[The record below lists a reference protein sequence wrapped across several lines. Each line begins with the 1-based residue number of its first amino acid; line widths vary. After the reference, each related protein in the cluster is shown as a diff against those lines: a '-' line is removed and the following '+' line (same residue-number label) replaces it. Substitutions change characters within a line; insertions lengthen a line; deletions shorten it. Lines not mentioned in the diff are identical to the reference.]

1 MGSGTL
7 FLFFLTVFPLI
18 CTPGPDI
25 LFTASQGLS
34 NGRSA
39 ALNAVTGILL
49 GYSAHAVLSA
59 VGIAALISTS
69 PFMFSLLKWL
79 GVSYLFFLA
88 GQILYSAYQQKGGI
102 SLQTSGR
109 VSLWRGFFTSFL
121 NPKGL
126 LMYLAILPQFISPDG
141 NPAVQAILLSLLF
154 IAGCGLVYTLIG
166 LLAAQAH
173 GRKISES
180 ARRRL
185 EVAAGGML
193 AVAAIKLAKQIQ

>member
-1 MGSGTL
+1 MSSGTL
-7 FLFFLTVFPLI
+7 FLFFFTVFPLI

-39 ALNAVTGILL
+39 ALNAVAGILL

-69 PFMFSLLKWL
+69 PFMFSVLKWL

-88 GQILYSAYQQKGGI
+88 GQILYSAYKRKGGI
-102 SLQTSGR
+102 CLQTSKR

-126 LMYLAILPQFISPDG
+126 LMYLAILPQFVSSDG
-141 NPAVQAILLSLLF
+141 NPAVQAILLSLMF
-154 IAGCGLVYTLIG
+154 IAGCGLVYSIIG

-173 GRKISES
+173 GRQISES
-180 ARRRL
+180 RRRWL
-185 EVAAGGML
+185 EVVAGAML
-193 AVAAIKLAKQIQ
+193 AVAAIKLATQIP

>member
-1 MGSGTL
+1 MSFGTL
-7 FLFFLTVFPLI
+7 LLFFLTVFPLI

-34 NGRSA
+34 NGRAA
-39 ALNAVTGILL
+39 ALNAVAGILL

-59 VGIAALISTS
+59 VGIAALISSS
-69 PFMFSLLKWL
+69 PFMFSVLKWL

-88 GQILYSAYQQKGGI
+88 GQLLYSAYQQKGGI
-102 SLQTSGR
+102 SLPSSSK

-141 NPAVQAILLSLLF
+141 SPAVQAILLSLLF

-173 GRKISES
+173 GSQISDH

-185 EVAAGGML
+185 EVVAGIML
-193 AVAAIKLAKQIQ
+193 AGAAITLAKQIQ

>member
-1 MGSGTL
+1 MSSGTL

-59 VGIAALISTS
+59 VGIAAIISTS
-69 PFMFSLLKWL
+69 PFMFFILKWL

-88 GQILYSAYQQKGGI
+88 GQILYSAYKRKGGI
-102 SLQTSGR
+102 SLQTSDR

-154 IAGCGLVYTLIG
+154 IAGCGLVYTIIG

-173 GRKISES
+173 GRQVSGS

-185 EVAAGGML
+185 EVVAGCML
-193 AVAAIKLAKQIQ
+193 AVAAIKLVKQIQ

>member
-1 MGSGTL
+1 MSSGTL
-7 FLFFLTVFPLI
+7 LLFVLTVFPLI

-39 ALNAVTGILL
+39 ALNAVAGILL
-49 GYSAHAVLSA
+49 GYSVHGVLSA
-59 VGIAALISTS
+59 VGIAALISAS
-69 PFMFSLLKWL
+69 PFMFSILKWL

-88 GQILYSAYQQKGGI
+88 GQLFYSACKRKGEI
-102 SLQTSGR
+102 SLPPSSR
-109 VSLWRGFFTSFL
+109 ISLWRGFFTSFL

-141 NPAVQAILLSLLF
+141 SPAVQAILLSLLF

-166 LLAAQAH
+166 LLAAQAY
-173 GRKISES
+173 GSQISDH

-185 EVAAGGML
+185 EIIAGFML
-193 AVAAIKLAKQIQ
+193 AGAAIKLAKQIQ

>member
-1 MGSGTL
+1 MSSGTL

-39 ALNAVTGILL
+39 ALIAVSGILL
-49 GYSAHAVLSA
+49 GYSAHAVLSV
-59 VGIAALISTS
+59 VGIAALVSAS
-69 PFMFSLLKWL
+69 PIMFSVLKWL

-88 GQILYSAYQQKGGI
+88 GQILYFAYKKKGGI
-102 SLQTSGR
+102 SLPTSGR

-126 LMYLAILPQFISPDG
+126 LMYLAILPQFISPHG
-141 NPAVQAILLSLLF
+141 IPAVQALLLSLLF
-154 IAGCGLVYTLIG
+154 IAGCGLVYTLVG

-173 GRKISES
+173 GRQVSAR

-185 EVAAGGML
+185 EIVAGCML
-193 AVAAIKLAKQIQ
+193 AGAAIKLAKQIQ

>member
-1 MGSGTL
+1 MSSGTL

-69 PFMFSLLKWL
+69 PFMFSVLKWL

-88 GQILYSAYQQKGGI
+88 GQILYSAYRRKGGI
-102 SLQTSGR
+102 SLQTSSR

-141 NPAVQAILLSLLF
+141 SPALQAILLSLLF
-154 IAGCGLVYTLIG
+154 IAGCGLVYSIIG
-166 LLAAQAH
+166 LLAAKAH
-173 GRKISES
+173 GKQISES

-185 EVAAGGML
+185 EVVAGCLL

>member
-1 MGSGTL
+1 MSSGTL

-39 ALNAVTGILL
+39 ALNAVAGILL
-49 GYSAHAVLSA
+49 GYSAHAILSA

-69 PFMFSLLKWL
+69 PFMFSVLKWL

-88 GQILYSAYQQKGGI
+88 GQILYTAYKRKGGI
-102 SLQTSGR
+102 SLQSSGR

-126 LMYLAILPQFISPDG
+126 LMYLAILPQFISPAG
-141 NPAVQAILLSLLF
+141 SPAAQAILLSLLF
-154 IAGCGLVYTLIG
+154 ITGCGLVYTLIG

-173 GRKISES
+173 GSHLSGRT
-180 ARRRL
+180 RRRL
-185 EVAAGGML
+185 EVVAGCML
-193 AVAAIKLAKQIQ
+193 AGAALKLARQIQ